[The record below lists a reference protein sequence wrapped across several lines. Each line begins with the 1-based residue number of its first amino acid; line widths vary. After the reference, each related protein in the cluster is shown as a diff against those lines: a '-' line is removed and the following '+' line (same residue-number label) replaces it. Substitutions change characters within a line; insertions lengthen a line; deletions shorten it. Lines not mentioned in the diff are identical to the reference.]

1 MQAAQAWA
9 AYSAAIIGY
18 PLENIEEKFDSL
30 SEAEQLAWFSVAV
43 LALGNRPESEP
54 EPVASLE
61 VLEVPA
67 ELPEVREY

>member
-18 PLENIEEKFDSL
+18 PLENIEEKFASL

-43 LALGNRPESEP
+43 LALGNRPEDSP
-54 EPVASLE
+54 EPPESAK
-61 VLEVPA
+61 VLL
-67 ELPEVREY
+67 ELPEPAADLK